1 METLFVGICRTK
13 INKYNQKKN
22 NKNDKKQMNE
32 IERENKK

>member
-13 INKYNQKKN
+13 INKYNQK

-32 IERENKK
+32 IERE